1 MMRGSKAIVSLAR
14 NIFAWLLSIIMLSP
28 LVLVLINSLKT
39 RSEASSMN
47 MSLPAKFQW
56 ENYLVVIQEGKLF
69 QSFFNS
75 LLYAGGST
83 ILSVLFA
90 AAAAYI
96 FSRNRTKWNKFL
108 YFYLIMG
115 IAMPVNF
122 VTLMKVMQITHLID
136 TQLGI
141 ILMLAASAIPFS
153 VFLIYGFVSS
163 VPKELDEAGIVD
175 GCSPI
180 RLFVS
185 VILPLLVPVLSTVSI
200 LNFMGAWSD
209 FIHSLYYL
217 KDSAKWPMTLAVY
230 NFFGRF
236 QVSWNLVSADIVL
249 TTLPVII
256 IYLLGQKYI
265 ISGMTAGSVKG

>member
-1 MMRGSKAIVSLAR
+1 MKVSKAMMTIGR
-14 NIFAWLLSIIMLSP
+14 NGFAWLLSIIMLTP
-28 LVLVLINSLKT
+28 LVLVVINSLKT
-39 RSEASSMN
+39 RNEASGMN

-56 ENYLVVIQEGKLF
+56 ENYSIVIEEGKLI

-83 ILSVLFA
+83 IISVLCA
-90 AAAAYI
+90 AAAAFI
-96 FSRNRTKWNKFL
+96 FSRNRTKLNKLF

-122 VTLMKVMQITHLID
+122 VTLMKVMQLTKLID
-136 TQLGI
+136 TQIGI

-175 GCSPI
+175 GCSPLK
-180 RLFVS
+180 LFFS
-185 VILPLLVPVLSTVSI
+185 VIMPLLVPVLSTVAI

-209 FIHSLYYL
+209 FVHALYYL

-236 QVSWNLVSADIVL
+236 QVNWNLVSADIVL
-249 TTLPVII
+249 TTLPVIV